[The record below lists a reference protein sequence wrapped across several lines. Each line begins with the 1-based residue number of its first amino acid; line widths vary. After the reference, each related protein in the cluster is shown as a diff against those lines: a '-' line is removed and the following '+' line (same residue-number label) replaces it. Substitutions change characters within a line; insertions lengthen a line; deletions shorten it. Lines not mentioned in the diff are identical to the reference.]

1 MESKMQL
8 FTLKN
13 ASISRTNNFANVDH
27 VAAHAYATTKRT
39 SWYPAFGSAA
49 TWSLIG

>member
-1 MESKMQL
+1 MQL

-13 ASISRTNNFANVDH
+13 ASISRAHNLDNANH

-39 SWYPAFGSAA
+39 SWYPAFGPAA
-49 TWSLIG
+49 TWRLIG